1 MATNVVAKEL
11 INLKKS
17 VEKLI
22 LHNGLLAN
30 AIVDHSERLEAI
42 EEKLGIKP
50 EEEIPDAEDENDA

>member
-22 LHNGLLAN
+22 LHNGLMAK
-30 AIVDHSERLEAI
+30 AVVDHSERLKVI
-42 EEKLGIKP
+42 EEKIGIKP
-50 EEEIPDAEDENDA
+50 EEEIPDAEDDDNA